1 MLTELSI
8 FLPNEP
14 GRLARLIKELNE
26 QEINIMAISVV
37 ETADY
42 GLILLLVDKSDK
54 CVEFLDEN
62 NYEFTQSSVLAI
74 SFNDE
79 PMDLY
84 NVTKLLGDNEINIE
98 YLYLTVIGG
107 ETIIILRV
115 DDNDQA
121 ANILQK
127 NGLSQIE
134 ESQL

>member
-26 QEINIMAISVV
+26 QGINIMAISVV

-84 NVTKLLGDNEINIE
+84 NVTKLLGDHEINIE

-115 DDNDQA
+115 DDNDKA

>member
-14 GRLARLIKELNE
+14 GKLARLIKELNE
-26 QEINIMAISVV
+26 EGITIMAISVV

-42 GLILLLVDKSDK
+42 GLILLLVDKSEQ

-62 NYEFTQSSVLAI
+62 EYEFTRSSVLAI
-74 SFNDE
+74 SFDNE

-84 NVTKLLGDNEINIE
+84 KVTQSLGTESINIE
-98 YLYLTVIGG
+98 YLYLTVIN
-107 ETIIILRV
+107 EKTIIILRV
-115 DDNDQA
+115 DDNKRA
-121 ANILQK
+121 VKILQEQ
-127 NGLSQIE
+127 GLKQIE